1 MARRDAKRVTI
12 RLKSTAG
19 THTTYTTQKNKVNDR
34 ERLELRK
41 YDPRVRQHVIFREE
55 R

>member
-1 MARRDAKRVTI
+1 MGKGQGTRVLVK
-12 RLKSTAG
+12 LKSTAG
-19 THTTYTTQKNKVNDR
+19 TSVTYVTTSKVNDR

-41 YDPRVRQHVIFREE
+41 YDPRVRQHVLFREE